1 MNRLHKQ
8 IIALLFIL
16 IAAVPL
22 FFSMK
27 FIVQEGLL
35 HQAVEKKMKLVKLQT
50 ITIAKKDIVWVKAGK
65 EILLENKFFDV
76 KHYHTID
83 GMVALTGYF
92 DTEEDELI
100 SSYKKQTEKNNR
112 NNPFN
117 NSVVKFLFSTDYT
130 CYKELLLEKNWHL
143 VSTAWPVFEEKLL
156 QHTKQPLIQPPNI

>member
-8 IIALLFIL
+8 IIALLFLL

-35 HQAVEKKMKLVKLQT
+35 HQAVEKKMKSVELQT
-50 ITIAKKDIVWVKAGK
+50 ITIAKKDIVWIKAGK
-65 EILLENKFFDV
+65 EILLDDKFFDV
-76 KHYHTID
+76 KQFHIKD
-83 GMVALTGYF
+83 EMVTLTGYF
-92 DTEEDELI
+92 DTEEDELV

-130 CYKELLLEKNWHL
+130 SYKELLLEKHWQL
-143 VSTAWPVFEEKLL
+143 VSAAWPVFEEKLL